1 MSETDVGGI
10 TVEAEP
16 SYQYSVTF
24 CCHVT
29 DGSTEAV
36 RQNGV

>member
-1 MSETDVGGI
+1 MIPEADVGGM

-16 SYQYSVTF
+16 FQQYSATF

-29 DGSTEAV
+29 DGS
-36 RQNGV
+36 